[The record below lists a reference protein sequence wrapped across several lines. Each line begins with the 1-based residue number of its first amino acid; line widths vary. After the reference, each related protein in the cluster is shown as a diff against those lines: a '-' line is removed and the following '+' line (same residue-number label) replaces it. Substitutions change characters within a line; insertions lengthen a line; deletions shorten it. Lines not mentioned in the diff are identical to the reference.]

1 MTTDGLLNVQKFPIL
16 RLEIAEKLTVKV
28 SNPTSILMEL
38 VMGDYDPR
46 EAVPDESWSS
56 MISGKPALQ
65 YRSDHMVAELTPDEM
80 DRFLRRD
87 LTPEEYFALRKFF
100 PKRSPNFHSQVSYPE
115 DFFEIHEDFYDPKT
129 GEAFQPID
137 RRSA

>member
-1 MTTDGLLNVQKFPIL
+1 MTTDGLLNVNKFPIL

-28 SNPTSILMEL
+28 SDPTSLLMEL

-46 EAVPDESWSS
+46 EAIPDESWSS

-65 YRSDHMVAELTPDEM
+65 YRSDHMVVELTPDEM

-87 LTPEEYFALRKFF
+87 LMPEEYFALRKFF
-100 PKRSPNFHSQVSYPE
+100 PKRSHNFHSQVSFPE
-115 DFFEIHEDFYDPKT
+115 DFFEIHEDFYDLMT
-129 GEAFQPID
+129 GEAFQPIH